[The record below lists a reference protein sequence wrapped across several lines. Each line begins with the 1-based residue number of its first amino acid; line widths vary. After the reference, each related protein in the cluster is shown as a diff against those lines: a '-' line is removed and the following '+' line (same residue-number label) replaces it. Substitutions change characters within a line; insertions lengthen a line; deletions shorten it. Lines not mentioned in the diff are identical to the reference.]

1 MFNMFNIKD
10 LSYVNKT
17 FLGTEAV
24 LYVCIVF
31 LDITGFLTDVS
42 GIIKFVG
49 ILDCFVM
56 AAYIY
61 VSNRARI
68 SLSIAISLAFTLIAD
83 FFLIFPGRDIRPGL
97 LSFIFAH
104 IVYLCIIENFKLKR
118 ILPELVIRFGVA
130 SVLSIPISRVA
141 SYDYLSLYL
150 MALYGTTFVMN
161 YINCILKVLDRYEGR
176 AESMRC
182 KAEIPNGFLRL
193 LFVGL
198 SLFILC
204 DINVALFNVLRE
216 GAMFRVCS
224 VLMWVFY
231 LPSQVLLVLASS
243 LIPACQTKKEMVLE
257 DSQ

>member
-1 MFNMFNIKD
+1 MKD
-10 LSYVNKT
+10 LSNVNKT
-17 FLGTEAV
+17 FIGTEAV
-24 LYVCIVF
+24 LYACIVL
-31 LDITGFLTDVS
+31 LDITGLLGDVS

-56 AAYIY
+56 AVYIAA
-61 VSNRARI
+61 SNRAKISIFI
-68 SLSIAISLAFTLIAD
+68 SLSLAFTLVAD

-104 IVYLCIIENFKLKR
+104 IIYLCIIENFKIKR
-118 ILPELVIRFGVA
+118 ILPELVIRLGIA
-130 SVLSIPISRVA
+130 SVVTIPISRVA
-141 SYDYLSLYL
+141 GFDYLSIFE
-150 MALYGTTFVMN
+150 MALYGTIFVMN
-161 YINCILKVLDRYEGR
+161 YINCILKVMDRYQGR
-176 AESMRC
+176 PESI
-182 KAEIPNGFLRL
+182 KHKEEIPNSFLRL

-216 GAMFRVCS
+216 GAVYHISS

-243 LIPACQTKKEMVLE
+243 IIPVCDVKKEEHLE
-257 DSQ
+257 ESQQMEKI

>member
-1 MFNMFNIKD
+1 M
-10 LSYVNKT
+10 Y
-17 FLGTEAV
+17 A
-24 LYVCIVF
+24 CIVI
-31 LDITGFLTDVS
+31 LDITGILGDVS

-56 AAYIY
+56 AVYIAA
-61 VSNRARI
+61 SNRAKI
-68 SLSIAISLAFTLIAD
+68 SLFISLSLAFTVVAD

-104 IVYLCIIENFKLKR
+104 IIYLCIIENFKIKR
-118 ILPELVIRFGVA
+118 ILPELVIRFGIA
-130 SVLSIPISRVA
+130 SVVTIPVSRVA
-141 SYDYLSLYL
+141 GFDYLSVYL

-161 YINCILKVLDRYEGR
+161 YISCILKVIDRYQGR
-176 AESMRC
+176 PESL
-182 KAEIPNGFLRL
+182 KHKEEIPNSFLRL

-204 DINVALFNVLRE
+204 DINVALFNVVKE
-216 GAMFRVCS
+216 GVVYYVSS

-243 LIPACQTKKEMVLE
+243 IIPLCDVKKEKHLE
-257 DSQ
+257 DSQQMEKI

>member
-1 MFNMFNIKD
+1 MFSMKELSNI
-10 LSYVNKT
+10 NKT

-24 LYVCIVF
+24 LYFCIVI
-31 LDITGFLTDVS
+31 LDITGLLTDVS

-49 ILDCFVM
+49 ILDCLLM
-56 AAYIY
+56 AVYIF

-68 SLSIAISLAFTLIAD
+68 SLCISISLAFTLIAD

-97 LSFIFAH
+97 LSFVFAH

-118 ILPELVIRFGVA
+118 ILPELVIRTGIA
-130 SVLSIPISRVA
+130 SVVTIPIGRIA
-141 SYDYLSLYL
+141 GFDYLSIYL
-150 MALYGTTFVMN
+150 LALYGTTFVMN
-161 YINCILKVLDRYEGR
+161 YINCILKVVDRYQGR
-176 AESMRC
+176 PESLKC

-204 DINVALFNVLRE
+204 DINVALYNTLAGGFVYRLS
-216 GAMFRVCS
+216 S

-243 LIPACQTKKEMVLE
+243 SIPYCEKKERLAPE
-257 DSQ
+257 KL